1 MVREAKVTSK
11 GQVTIP
17 LDIRKK
23 LGVREG
29 DKLVFD
35 ADGDAVT
42 VRVAAPRESVFEKWR
57 GIGTPGIGKGRAA
70 ILRWTREMRGR

>member
-17 LDIRKK
+17 IEIRRR

-29 DKLVFD
+29 DRLVFD
-35 ADGDAVT
+35 AEGEAIT
-42 VRVAAPRESVFEKWR
+42 VRAAPKESPFEKWR
-57 GIGTPGIGKGRAA
+57 GIGNPGIGSGRAA
-70 ILRWTREMRGR
+70 ILRYMRELRGR